1 MTPDVELDR
10 QSLEH
15 LMTLVREFVRARDWE
30 SFQKPA
36 ALAVS
41 ASIELGELLE
51 LFQWLTDEE
60 VESYLEKDDYRALLA
75 GELADVMIY
84 LLRIADTAG
93 ISPTR
98 AILDKLEKNADKY
111 PAEEWRGRIPSKTK
125 ESQ

>member
-1 MTPDVELDR
+1 MKGEGEVEY
-10 QSLEH
+10 QSLED
-15 LMTLVREFVRARDWE
+15 LMVLIREFVQARDWE

-51 LFQWLTDEE
+51 LFQWLTEE
-60 VESYLEKDDYRALLA
+60 EIGEYLKNDGYRESLA

-84 LLRIADTAG
+84 MIRLADVTG
-93 ISPTR
+93 ISPTQ
-98 AILDKLEKNADKY
+98 AILDKLTKNSSKYAAD
-111 PAEEWRGRIPSKTK
+111 EWRGRIPSKTK